1 MISLILSLIVALL
14 GFASL
19 FLDSST
25 TLSRLIGASI
35 TLLSIASAYVQYK
48 NAMPFEKRLELTS
61 WTHVITF
68 DAVGDQ
74 TQDGAHEVLIS
85 RLEHK
90 KGKRPSIK
98 TLFTNGD
105 VVSCGESIKS
115 NGDVVISVGRP
126 CEIILII
133 K

>member
-1 MISLILSLIVALL
+1 MASLILSLVVALL

-25 TLSRLIGASI
+25 TLSRLIGISI
-35 TLLSIASAYVQYK
+35 TLLSIVSAYVQYK
-48 NAMPFEKRLELTS
+48 NTLPFEKRLGLTS
-61 WTHVITF
+61 WTHVTTF

-74 TQDGAHEVLIS
+74 TQDGEYEALILY
-85 RLEHK
+85 LEHK
-90 KGKRPSIK
+90 KGRQPSIK

-105 VVSCGESIKS
+105 VVHCGECIKS